1 MRMVGNMSS
10 SVDYRVKTILDAPGM
25 EKGRVKLK
33 KSDQEGGKRTEIFNN
48 HTQGQSWEKS
58 QNIHLINIRKE

>member
-48 HTQGQSWEKS
+48 HTQGQS
-58 QNIHLINIRKE
+58 